1 MKIYADRPGRL
12 AGQVIADLVVLLV
25 IWWAIRAGRGTQER
39 VAALAGPGRDAE
51 AAARDLDGR
60 LRDAAAEV
68 RDAPLVGD
76 ALAQPFRDLAAT
88 SRDLAESAQ
97 AYQDT
102 VADVALL
109 AGIAVAA
116 LPIML
121 VLSLWLPRRL
131 AWIAEASAASRLQ
144 RRGPV
149 AADLLAVRALARQP
163 LGRLARLDPAVV
175 TGWKAG
181 DPDATRRLAQ
191 LELDDIGLRLRG

>member
-25 IWWAIRAGRGTQER
+25 IWWAIRVGRGTQER

>member
-12 AGQVIADLVVLLV
+12 AGQVIADLAVLLV

-39 VAALAGPGRDAE
+39 VAALATPGRDAE